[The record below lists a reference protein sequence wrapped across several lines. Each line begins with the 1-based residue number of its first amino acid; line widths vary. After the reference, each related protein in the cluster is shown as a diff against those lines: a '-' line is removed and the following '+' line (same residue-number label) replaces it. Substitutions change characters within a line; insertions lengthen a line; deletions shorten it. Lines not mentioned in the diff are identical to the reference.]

1 MASITL
7 VKIAVLLVLITTTVD
22 SSEAR
27 SMRMKEKK
35 TKMVFYMQD
44 WETGKNVTAV
54 PVAGKNGT
62 LSSILNFATVMVVDD
77 AITEGQ
83 DRQSK
88 QIGRAQGIYV
98 NSALD
103 ASDLHLL
110 FSIVFTNKKYNGST
124 IEIQGADRFFLKQR
138 EVSVVSG
145 TGYFRFAQGFAVLET
160 VYLDL
165 ANLNAVIKF
174 NIGADTDLETEMVF
188 YMQDWESGKNIT
200 AVPVSGRNGTLSSV
214 LNFATVMVVDDAIT
228 EGQDRQSKQI
238 GRAQGIYVNSALD
251 ASDLHLLFS
260 IVFTNEKYNGSTIEI
275 QGADRFFLKQREVS
289 VVSGTGYFRFAKGFA
304 VLETVYLDLT
314 NLNAVIRFNITVH
327 HY

>member
-22 SSEAR
+22 SFEAR

-145 TGYFRFAQGFAVLET
+145 TGYFRFAQGFA
-160 VYLDL
+160 
-165 ANLNAVIKF
+165 
-174 NIGADTDLETEMVF
+174 
-188 YMQDWESGKNIT
+188 
-200 AVPVSGRNGTLSSV
+200 
-214 LNFATVMVVDDAIT
+214 
-228 EGQDRQSKQI
+228 
-238 GRAQGIYVNSALD
+238 
-251 ASDLHLLFS
+251 
-260 IVFTNEKYNGSTIEI
+260 I

-314 NLNAVIRFNITVH
+314 NLNAVI
-327 HY
+327 

>member
-7 VKIAVLLVLITTTVD
+7 VIIALLQVFVTATVD
-22 SSEAR
+22 CFEAKN
-27 SMRMKEKK
+27 MRMKVK
-35 TKMVFYMQD
+35 
-44 WETGKNVTAV
+44 
-54 PVAGKNGT
+54 
-62 LSSILNFATVMVVDD
+62 
-77 AITEGQ
+77 
-83 DRQSK
+83 
-88 QIGRAQGIYV
+88 
-98 NSALD
+98 
-103 ASDLHLL
+103 
-110 FSIVFTNKKYNGST
+110 
-124 IEIQGADRFFLKQR
+124 
-138 EVSVVSG
+138 
-145 TGYFRFAQGFAVLET
+145 
-160 VYLDL
+160 
-165 ANLNAVIKF
+165 
-174 NIGADTDLETEMVF
+174 ETEMVF

-200 AVPVSGRNGTLSSV
+200 AVPVSGRNGTLSSI